1 MPPWQPWRR
10 SKVHQTQ
17 KRQRQSPHTAS
28 ASQLDPK
35 SANPFPVYD
44 REISRLRAHLRD
56 LKDAEW
62 SARSHCRGWSV
73 KDIVA
78 HLSTDEVYNQA
89 CVDGTMRQLPFSGG
103 LTGWNGRGVRI
114 RRGMSP
120 LETLQEWEARQERV
134 RRAWGTIGV
143 SGRIPT
149 SVGRYPLRLQVWH
162 LAQEYAIHAD
172 DIEVPMPSR
181 DRQAQLRW
189 RAVFGLFAAEEYG
202 EPVDAQLKG
211 DRVRLHRSGRDIA
224 LDLETFIA
232 YLTNRPQQLKD
243 ASQRALVRRLVA

>member
-1 MPPWQPWRR
+1 M
-10 SKVHQTQ
+10 
-17 KRQRQSPHTAS
+17 
-28 ASQLDPK
+28 
-35 SANPFPVYD
+35 
-44 REISRLRAHLRD
+44 RAHLRG
-56 LKDAEW
+56 LKGTDW

-143 SGRIPT
+143 NGQIST

-243 ASQRALVRRLVA
+243 PGQRALVRRLIA

>member
-1 MPPWQPWRR
+1 
-10 SKVHQTQ
+10 
-17 KRQRQSPHTAS
+17 
-28 ASQLDPK
+28 
-35 SANPFPVYD
+35 
-44 REISRLRAHLRD
+44 LRAHLRG
-56 LKDAEW
+56 LKGAAW
-62 SARSHCRGWSV
+62 VARSHCRGWSV

-89 CVDGTMRQLPFSGG
+89 CLDGTMRQLPFSGG

-120 LETLQEWEARQERV
+120 LETLQEWEARQELV
-134 RRAWGTIGV
+134 RRAWGKIGLN
-143 SGRIPT
+143 GRIPT
-149 SVGRYPLRLQVWH
+149 SVGRYSLRLQVWH

-202 EPVDAQLKG
+202 EPVDAHLER
-211 DRVRLHRSGRDIA
+211 DRVRLHRSGQDIE
-224 LDLETFIA
+224 LDLEAFVA

-243 ASQRALVRRLVA
+243 SRQRALVRRLVA

>member
-1 MPPWQPWRR
+1 MPPSQLWRR
-10 SKVHQTQ
+10 SRVRETRR
-17 KRQRQSPHTAS
+17 RQRQSPPTAS
-28 ASQLDPK
+28 ASQLDPR

-44 REISRLRAHLRD
+44 REISRLRAHLRA
-56 LKDAEW
+56 LKSAQW

-89 CVDGTMRQLPFSGG
+89 CLDGTLRQLPFGGG
-103 LTGWNGRGVRI
+103 LNGWNGRGVRI

-134 RRAWGTIGV
+134 RRAWGAIGV
-143 SGRIPT
+143 NGRIPT
-149 SVGRYPLRLQVWH
+149 SVGPYPLRLQVWH

-172 DIEVPMPSR
+172 DIEVPMPAR
-181 DRQAQLRW
+181 HRKAQLRW
-189 RAVFGLFAAEEYG
+189 RAAFGVFAAEEYG
-202 EPVDAQLKG
+202 EPVDAQLDG
-211 DRVRLHRSGRDIA
+211 NGVRLHRDGRNID
-224 LDLETFIA
+224 LDLESFIA

-243 ASQRALVRRLVA
+243 ARQRALVRRLVA